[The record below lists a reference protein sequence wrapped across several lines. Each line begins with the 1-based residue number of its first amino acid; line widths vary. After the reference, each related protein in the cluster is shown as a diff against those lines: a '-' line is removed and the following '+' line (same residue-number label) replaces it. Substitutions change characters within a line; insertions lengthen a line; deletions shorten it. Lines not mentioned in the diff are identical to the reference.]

1 MKTVEVKF
9 NVEDDGFFH
18 KEIEY
23 KDDAELAIDAYIL
36 LHNNAYGK
44 CSGFY
49 IESYEIVPVPKV
61 KD

>member
-1 MKTVEVKF
+1 METVKVKF

-23 KDDAELAIDAYIL
+23 KDDAELAIDVYIL

-44 CSGFY
+44 GTGLY
-49 IESYEIVPVPKV
+49 IESYTIVK
-61 KD
+61 

>member
-1 MKTVEVKF
+1 METVKVKF

-23 KDDAELAIDAYIL
+23 KDNAEFAIDTYIL

-44 CSGFY
+44 YSGLY
-49 IESYEIVPVPKV
+49 IESYEIVPKV